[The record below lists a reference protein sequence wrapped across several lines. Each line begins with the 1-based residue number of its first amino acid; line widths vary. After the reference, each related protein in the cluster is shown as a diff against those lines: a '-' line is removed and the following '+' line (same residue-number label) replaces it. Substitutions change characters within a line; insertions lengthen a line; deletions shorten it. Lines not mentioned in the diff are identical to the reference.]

1 MWHIFGWS
9 PSDVFIKILALP
21 VGSWTGSLGGWWS
34 SRRAPFIKKKLT
46 DHDNKGGHH
55 DHGHDHDLDNDVGS
69 NKDGVGEHINVAMGS
84 EE

>member
-1 MWHIFGWS
+1 MWDIFGWS

-34 SRRAPFIKKKLT
+34 SRRAPFIKKKQT